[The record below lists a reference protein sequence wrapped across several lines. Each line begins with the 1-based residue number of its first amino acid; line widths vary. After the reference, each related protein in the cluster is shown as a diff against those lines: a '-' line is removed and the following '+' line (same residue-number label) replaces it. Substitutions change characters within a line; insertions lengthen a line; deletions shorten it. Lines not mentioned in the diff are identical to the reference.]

1 MKTKTLFSL
10 LIALLLILPAQAQ
23 KRLLFDLSHGQCQG
37 SSYLGDV
44 VPDYRRMA
52 ADNGAEF
59 IINEQPLTA
68 ATLKGIDVV
77 LMLSPLQHDLQKNIT
92 AEEAEALVK
101 FIKRGGALL
110 VFVDEE
116 SHRVHLDKYNINAVT
131 KPFGVEF
138 GGDNKIPSNCGA
150 VSFINEI
157 FSARHE
163 VPCSGM
169 RSVEGG
175 TPASVCMEDGF
186 LHSTY
191 VKLKNGGKLYAC
203 SETMVGLLMGGGDVD
218 RKGKATF
225 NKTDWFGKDSYKY
238 MEELLAWAFRK

>member
-1 MKTKTLFSL
+1 MKTKILFSIL
-10 LIALLLILPAQAQ
+10 LSLLFLSPAEAQ
-23 KRLLFDLSHGQCQG
+23 KRLLFDLSHGQCKG
-37 SSYLGDV
+37 RSYLGDV

-59 IINEQPLTA
+59 VINENQPLTA
-68 ATLKGIDVV
+68 AILKGVDVV
-77 LMLSPLQHDLQKNIT
+77 LMLSPLQHDLQKDIT
-92 AEEAEALVK
+92 PEEAEALVK

-116 SHRVHLDKYNINAVT
+116 SHRTHLDKYNINAVT
-131 KPFGVEF
+131 KPFGIEF
-138 GGDNKIPSNCGA
+138 GDDNPIPSNCGA
-150 VSFINEI
+150 VSFINDI

-169 RSVEGG
+169 RSVKGG
-175 TPASVCMEDGF
+175 TPASVCMEDGY

-191 VKLKNGGKLYAC
+191 IKLKNGGKLFAC
-203 SETMVGLLMGGGDVD
+203 SETMVGLLMGGGDVE
-218 RKGKATF
+218 RKARATF

-238 MEELLAWAFRK
+238 MEELIAWAFR

>member
-138 GGDNKIPSNCGA
+138 GGDNKIVVPLQGFQSLHDA
-150 VSFINEI
+150 VNYLQLVESQLGDNILDTIVYVFRHMA
-157 FSARHE
+157 SAK
-163 VPCSGM
+163 VK
-169 RSVEGG
+169 RSVCHADE
-175 TPASVCMEDGF
+175 VC
-186 LHSTY
+186 L
-191 VKLKNGGKLYAC
+191 
-203 SETMVGLLMGGGDVD
+203 
-218 RKGKATF
+218 
-225 NKTDWFGKDSYKY
+225 
-238 MEELLAWAFRK
+238 